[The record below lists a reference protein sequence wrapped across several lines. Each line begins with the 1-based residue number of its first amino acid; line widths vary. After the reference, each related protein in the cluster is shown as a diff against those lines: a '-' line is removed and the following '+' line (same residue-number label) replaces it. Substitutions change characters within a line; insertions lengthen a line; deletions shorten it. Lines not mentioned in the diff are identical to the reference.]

1 MQARLLLATL
11 LATGLAAPAFAQGDA
26 EAGEKVFNKCKACH
40 MVGDD
45 AKNRVGPELTGI
57 VGREIASAPDFKYSD
72 AFLAKKAEG
81 FTWSEESLGEYLTNP
96 KEYIPGNKMTF
107 VGLKKPE
114 EIANVLAYLVHESG
128 EGGD

>member
-40 MVGDD
+40 MVG
-45 AKNRVGPELTGI
+45 PELNGI
-57 VGREIASAPDFKYSD
+57 VGREIAAAPDFKYSD

>member
-40 MVGDD
+40 MVGPD
-45 AKNRVGPELTGI
+45 AKNRVGPELNGI
-57 VGREIASAPDFKYSD
+57 VGREIAAAPDFKYSD